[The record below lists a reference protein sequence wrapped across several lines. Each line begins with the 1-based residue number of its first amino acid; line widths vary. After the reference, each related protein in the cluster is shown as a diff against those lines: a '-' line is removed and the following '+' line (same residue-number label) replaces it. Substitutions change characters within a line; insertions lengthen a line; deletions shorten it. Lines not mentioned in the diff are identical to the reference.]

1 MAELFDALQLGSLC
15 KQSQANIRLNAP
27 LPRRASRFHQSDAG
41 VTVFVDATNGKDDQ
55 PMAPTAGSIGT
66 PFKTVAAAIEFTR
79 ERRAKSPGMAATV
92 FLRGNAVH
100 YLSNTISLT
109 AADSRLTIAGYN
121 GEPAVVSG
129 GVLVQATWEENS
141 NGIYVADL
149 SKVNLPAGVPA
160 LQFGDPLSGSG
171 SITRGILARFPNANP
186 EIDLFPTG
194 YVMAKA
200 QWRPPLYRG
209 MACNPRTQCGTSVN
223 VTYATPDSEWH
234 GVHRPVFFVPTA
246 LFLLAIALRCCAQPS
261 NATAGSA
268 SETDYCVLWRG
279 LGAGMYQNWTTGV
292 GGACDVYDPPRSPW
306 CSGVFYLERQFP
318 EMHTRHPS
326 GVYADDLLAHGPYAN
341 PAGSVIHAWR
351 PGHW

>member
-27 LPRRASRFHQSDAG
+27 LSRRASRFHQSDAG
-41 VTVFVDATNGKDDQ
+41 VTVFVDAANGKDDQ

-66 PFKTVAAAIEFTR
+66 PFKTVAAAVEFTR

-234 GVHRPVFFVPTA
+234 GVYRPAFFVPTA
-246 LFLLAIALRCCAQPS
+246 LFLLAVMCR
-261 NATAGSA
+261 
-268 SETDYCVLWRG
+268 
-279 LGAGMYQNWTTGV
+279 
-292 GGACDVYDPPRSPW
+292 
-306 CSGVFYLERQFP
+306 
-318 EMHTRHPS
+318 
-326 GVYADDLLAHGPYAN
+326 DLLLFDVPQLDQRHKLTTVYCGGGWAQGCTRTGRRVLEGRAMCTTHLDRRGAPEFSISR
-341 PAGSVIHAWR
+341 GSSQRCTPDTPLASMLMTCSR
-351 PGHW
+351 MARTPTPLAL